1 MEEQINSFDY
11 TKNAEKLTERKWGKH
26 VVSIWD
32 GPDAQPA
39 REQEEGSCGRF
50 SRMVLQG
57 FEVRNK

>member
-39 REQEEGSCGRF
+39 RRRELWAFLEDGPS
-50 SRMVLQG
+50 G
-57 FEVRNK
+57 F